1 MTEHEKQLKTLLY
14 CSFKYWY
21 LEDQKEVAG
30 LGAFFEMFCVEQ
42 THLLEMIEEAGKDI
56 KEELEAKC
64 RDEIKKISDRYQ
76 NRMWM
81 V

>member
-14 CSFKYWY
+14 CTFRYWY
-21 LEDQKEVAG
+21 LEDQKKSTG

-42 THLLEMIEEAGKDI
+42 NHLLEAIDETAKDI
-56 KEELEAKC
+56 KEEILLKC
-64 RDEIKKISDRYQ
+64 RDEIKEISDRYQ
-76 NRMWM
+76 IRLWT